1 MCEKNMDC
9 LASAILLIPMTFQS
23 QVQAAVNISVLID
36 GVKLYTPQAPV
47 MIQGR
52 VMLPMRS
59 IFEALDASVKWNQNE
74 NRHSDQGWHNRHSKN
89 QLQNGHHQ

>member
-1 MCEKNMDC
+1 
-9 LASAILLIPMTFQS
+9 MTFQS

-74 NRHSDQGWHNRHSKN
+74 NRHSDQGWHNRHSKIN
-89 QLQNGHHQ
+89 SKTATINNKTVALDVPAKT